1 MIETVPSDKSN
12 RFEII
17 ALFVIATAA
26 FIYFTGGAILNP
38 TNVKWLYWGDPAT
51 SYLGWQ
57 FFRDTA
63 LLQFPIGKTPNFGS
77 GFSSSILYTDSI
89 PLIAIPLKYFSFL
102 LPHGF
107 QYFGFWIYTT
117 FILQVFFASRVLA
130 YWVKDSA
137 LRVLGSTLFLIAPI
151 FLYRLVHNGYGHIG
165 FTNQF
170 LILWAVLL
178 ILQKSKS
185 VVRWSLILCF
195 SVLLSVGIL
204 PMVLMLFVAY
214 VAIDAVKER
223 TNQVFI
229 PNLVLIIIP
238 LSLTVLVL
246 WAAGG
251 TMVSSTTS
259 EGFGTYRS
267 TLASLIDP
275 SPPLSFSW
283 SQIAPQIDSPG
294 GTEEGFSFIGI
305 SGFLL
310 FPFMLL
316 FLKHKSNLRNMISLL
331 VAGILMLIL
340 SLSNVISFGNRVL
353 FTYQVP
359 TLLAPIF
366 ETLRSSGRFTW
377 PAIYLILVFG
387 TVGFIETTTK
397 GRGSTASFVLIL
409 SMVFIQLIDMASA
422 TTEIRERFNQPG
434 FTASLTDPR
443 WNELAKQYD
452 HLIAVPPLNND
463 PGWFELALLANTW
476 GMTSNAAYYGRIDE
490 NKLVNESA
498 RLQRDV
504 DEQRFD
510 SNTLYVITNYPPNP
524 ASPKLIDQF
533 SGAAANTAGIHVYE
547 LDGFVVV
554 AP

>member
-1 MIETVPSDKSN
+1 
-12 RFEII
+12 
-17 ALFVIATAA
+17 
-26 FIYFTGGAILNP
+26 
-38 TNVKWLYWGDPAT
+38 
-51 SYLGWQ
+51 
-57 FFRDTA
+57 
-63 LLQFPIGKTPNFGS
+63 
-77 GFSSSILYTDSI
+77 
-89 PLIAIPLKYFSFL
+89 
-102 LPHGF
+102 
-107 QYFGFWIYTT
+107 
-117 FILQVFFASRVLA
+117 
-130 YWVKDSA
+130 
-137 LRVLGSTLFLIAPI
+137 
-151 FLYRLVHNGYGHIG
+151 
-165 FTNQF
+165 
-170 LILWAVLL
+170 
-178 ILQKSKS
+178 
-185 VVRWSLILCF
+185 
-195 SVLLSVGIL
+195 
-204 PMVLMLFVAY
+204 MVLMLFVAY

-387 TVGFIETTTK
+387 TVGIIKTTTR
-397 GRGSTASFVLIL
+397 GTGSTVSFVLIL
-409 SMVFIQLIDMASA
+409 SIVFIQLVDMAPA
-422 TTEIRERFNQPG
+422 TTEIRERFSQPG
-434 FTASLTDPR
+434 FTAVLTDPK

-452 HLIAVPPLNND
+452 HLVAVPPLNND
-463 PGWFELALLANTW
+463 PGWFELALLANNW

-490 NKLVNESA
+490 NKLVDEST
-498 RLQRDV
+498 RLQRVV

-524 ASPKLIDQF
+524 ASPKLVDEF
-533 SGAAANTAGIHVYE
+533 SGAAANAPGIHVYE

>member
-1 MIETVPSDKSN
+1 MIETVQSDKSN

-17 ALFVIATAA
+17 ALFIIATAA

-63 LLQFPIGKTPNFGS
+63 LFQFPLGKTPNFGS
-77 GFSSSILYTDSI
+77 GFSSSILYTESI
-89 PLIAIPLKYFSFL
+89 PFIAIPLKYFSFL
-102 LPHGF
+102 LSDSF
-107 QYFGFWIYTT
+107 QYFGIWIYTT
-117 FILQVFFASRVLA
+117 FILQVFFASKVLA
-130 YWVKDSA
+130 CWIKNSA

-151 FLYRLVHNGYGHIG
+151 FLYRLVHNGSGHIG

-170 LILWAVLL
+170 LILWAILL

-185 VVRWSLILCF
+185 VFRWSLVLCF

-204 PMVLMLFVAY
+204 PMILMLFVAY
-214 VAIDAVKER
+214 VVIDAVKQR
-223 TNQVFI
+223 TTKVFI
-229 PNLVLIIIP
+229 PNLILLIIP
-238 LSLTVLVL
+238 LLLTALVL
-246 WAAGG
+246 WATGG
-251 TMVSSTTS
+251 TMVSNTTS

-267 TLASLIDP
+267 TLASMIDP
-275 SPPLSFSW
+275 SPPFNFSW
-283 SQIAPQIDSPG
+283 SQIAPQIGSPR

-305 SGFLL
+305 SGVLL
-310 FPFMLL
+310 FPFTLL
-316 FLKHKSNLRNMISLL
+316 FLKHKNSLRNVISLL

-340 SLSNVISFGNRVL
+340 SFSNVISFGNRVL

-359 TLLAPIF
+359 ELFSPIF

-387 TVGFIETTTK
+387 TVGFIETTTRGK
-397 GRGSTASFVLIL
+397 GSAFSFVLVL
-409 SMVFIQLIDMASA
+409 SIVFIQLVDMAPA
-422 TTEIRERFNQPG
+422 TTEIRERFNQPS

-443 WNELAKQYD
+443 WTELARQYD
-452 HLIAVPPLNND
+452 HLVAVPPLNND
-463 PGWFELALLANTW
+463 PGWFELALLANNW

-490 NKLVNESA
+490 KRLVNESA
-498 RLQRDV
+498 RLQLIV
-504 DEQRFD
+504 DEQSFD

-524 ASPKLIDQF
+524 ASPKLVDEF
-533 SGAAANTAGIHVYE
+533 SGVAANAPGIHVYE